1 MKKLKYIHLF
11 ENFSSLDTLNEDN
24 LQVKNIARQLYS
36 WLKKNGVREVSLS
49 TDKIN
54 IGKDTANDADGK
66 QIGDRDNTAKIAYYD
81 DVASKQTIIEII
93 LFGEQGKIQEVEKLL
108 LSSFPGLK
116 QIFRNLERNTNS
128 PKDKVYCL
136 HFSVAERTTNKGGLV
151 GNTNIKK

>member
-1 MKKLKYIHLF
+1 MRKLKYIHLF
-11 ENFSSLDTLNEDN
+11 ENFSNLDTLNEDN
-24 LQVKNIARQLYS
+24 LEVKNIARQLYS

-54 IGKDTANDADGK
+54 IGKDTANDTDGK

-81 DVASKQTIIEII
+81 DEASKQTIIEII

>member
-81 DVASKQTIIEII
+81 DEASKQTIIEII

>member
-1 MKKLKYIHLF
+1 MRKLKYIHLF
-11 ENFSSLDTLNEDN
+11 ENFSNLDTLNEDN
-24 LQVKNIARQLYS
+24 LEVKNIARQLYS

-81 DVASKQTIIEII
+81 DEASKQTIIEII

>member
-1 MKKLKYIHLF
+1 MRKMKYINLF

-66 QIGDRDNTAKIAYYD
+66 QIGERDNTAKIAYYD
-81 DVASKQTIIEII
+81 DEASKQTIIEII

>member
-1 MKKLKYIHLF
+1 MRKMKYINLF

-81 DVASKQTIIEII
+81 DEASKQTIIEII

>member
-1 MKKLKYIHLF
+1 MKYIHLF
-11 ENFSSLDTLNEDN
+11 ENFSNLDTLNEDN
-24 LQVKNIARQLYS
+24 LEVKNIARQLYS

-54 IGKDTANDADGK
+54 IGKDTANDTDGK

-81 DVASKQTIIEII
+81 DEASKQTIIEII

>member
-1 MKKLKYIHLF
+1 MRKMKYIHLF

-66 QIGDRDNTAKIAYYD
+66 QIGDRDNTAKIAYYND
-81 DVASKQTIIEII
+81 EASKQTIIEII